1 MQEIEVQKIEV
12 VDKAFDGEVLVSLTL
27 SEARSREPDGVR
39 KVTVRPV
46 VLRKKHLYQFEYQ
59 YAQKVQHR
67 NLERPE
73 AKALVHTLLA
83 ETFRQGYFYTTAGDS
98 QVSVSR
104 AGKVS
109 VRARASSQPVPK
121 SAAPPSHDRQK
132 NYLLAEG
139 EPVPFLVRL
148 GVMAADGRVIAAKRD
163 KFKQINRFLE
173 MVDDVAGSLPAT
185 GTLHII
191 DFGCGKAYLTF
202 ALYHYLTA
210 VKQRQVRLVGLD
222 LKEDVVAFCA
232 QVAADLGCEGLSFA
246 VGEIGGYAPEGSV
259 DMVVTLHACDTA
271 TDDALVKAVAWNAR
285 VILSVPCCQHELFGQ
300 LASDVLKPMLKHG
313 ILKERLTALVTD
325 SVRASLLES
334 AGYSVQVLEFIALE
348 HTAKN
353 LLIRAVRRGG
363 KAGPSRP
370 SAEYAAFRDFWH
382 IRPSM
387 EAGLEALARA
397 QGTEDDAPRP
407 PILGEQEGKG

>member
-1 MQEIEVQKIEV
+1 M
-12 VDKAFDGEVLVSLTL
+12 
-27 SEARSREPDGVR
+27 
-39 KVTVRPV
+39 TVRPV
-46 VLRKKHLYQFEYQ
+46 LLRKKRLYQFEYQ

-67 NLERPE
+67 NLERAE

-83 ETFRQGYFYTTAGDS
+83 ETFRQGHFHTTAGDT
-98 QVSVSR
+98 QISVSR

-109 VRARASSQPVPK
+109 VRARGSSQ
-121 SAAPPSHDRQK
+121 AAPAPAAPAPHDRQK

-173 MVDDVAGSLPAT
+173 MVDDVAGSLPVT
-185 GTLHII
+185 GPLHVI

-210 VKQRQVRLVGLD
+210 IKGRSVRLVGLD
-222 LKEDVVAFCA
+222 LKEDVVAFCGG
-232 QVAADLGCEGLSFA
+232 VARDLGCEGLTFA
-246 VGEIGGYAPEGSV
+246 VGEIGGYAPDGEGPV

-271 TDDALVKAVAWNAR
+271 TDDALVKAVGWNAR

-300 LASDVLKPMLKHG
+300 LASDVLKPLLKHG

-363 KAGPSRP
+363 KAGPKP
-370 SAEYAAFRDFWH
+370 PPAEYTAFRDFWH

-387 EAGLEALARA
+387 EAGLEALGRGQEDA
-397 QGTEDDAPRP
+397 QIAPQP
-407 PILGEQEGKG
+407 PILGE

>member
-1 MQEIEVQKIEV
+1 MSPMQEIEVRKIESEKIEV
-12 VDKAFDGEVLVSLTL
+12 VDKAFDGEALVSATF

-39 KVTVRPV
+39 RVTVRPV

-73 AKALVHTLLA
+73 ARALVHTLLA
-83 ETFRQGYFYTTAGDS
+83 ETFRQGYFHTTEGDS

-109 VRARASSQPVPK
+109 VRARGSSQAIPI
-121 SAAPPSHDRQK
+121 APLSHDRQK

-139 EPVPFLVRL
+139 EPVPFLIRL

-173 MVDDVAGSLPAT
+173 MVDDVAGSLPAS
-185 GTLHII
+185 GDLHVI

-222 LKEDVVAFCA
+222 LKEDVVAFCGE
-232 QVAADLGCEGLSFA
+232 VARELGCEGLSFG
-246 VGEIGGYAPEGSV
+246 VGDIAGYASDAPV

-300 LASDVLKPMLKHG
+300 LASDVLKPLLKHG

-334 AGYSVQVLEFIALE
+334 AGYTVQVLEFIALE

-363 KAGPSRP
+363 KAGPNPP
-370 SAEYAAFRDFWH
+370 STEYAAFRDFWH
-382 IRPSM
+382 IQPTM
-387 EAGLEALARA
+387 EAGLEALAEER
-397 QGTEDDAPRP
+397 TRS
-407 PILGEQEGKG
+407 L

>member
-1 MQEIEVQKIEV
+1 MLAMQEIETVNE
-12 VDKAFDGEVLVSLTL
+12 ALDGEALISATL
-27 SEARSREPDGVR
+27 SEARSREADSVR

-46 VLRKKHLYQFEYQ
+46 LLRKKRMYQFEYQ
-59 YAQKVQHR
+59 YSQKVHHR

-73 AKALVHTLLA
+73 AKALIQTLLA
-83 ETFRQGYFYTTAGDS
+83 ETFRQGYFYTVAGDS

-104 AGKVS
+104 AGKVTVH
-109 VRARASSQPVPK
+109 VRGSSP
-121 SAAPPSHDRQK
+121 AAPPPAAPSHDRQK
-132 NYLLAEG
+132 NHLLAEG
-139 EPVPFLVRL
+139 DPVPFLVRL
-148 GVMAADGRVIAAKRD
+148 GVMTADGKVIAAKRD

-173 MVDDVAGSLPAT
+173 MVDDVAGSLPKS
-185 GTLHII
+185 GPLHVI

-210 VKQRQVRLVGLD
+210 IKGREVRLVGLD
-222 LKEDVVAFCA
+222 LKEDVVAFCGE
-232 QVAADLGCEGLSFA
+232 VAHDLGCEGLTFG
-246 VGEIGGYAPEGSV
+246 VGDIAGYASDAPV

-334 AGYSVQVLEFIALE
+334 AGYSVQILEFIALE

-353 LLIRAVRRGG
+353 LLIRAIRRGG

-382 IRPSM
+382 IRPTM
-387 EAGLEALARA
+387 EAGLNRLA
-397 QGTEDDAPRP
+397 EEPSRP
-407 PILGEQEGKG
+407 L

>member
-1 MQEIEVQKIEV
+1 MNPMQEIEIVN
-12 VDKAFDGEVLVSLTL
+12 AALDGEGLVSATL

-46 VLRKKHLYQFEYQ
+46 LLRKKRMYQFEYQ
-59 YAQKVQHR
+59 YSQKVQHR
-67 NLERPE
+67 NLERAE
-73 AKALVHTLLA
+73 AKALIQTLLA

-104 AGKVS
+104 AGKVT
-109 VRARASSQPVPK
+109 VRARTPSQTPPMP
-121 SAAPPSHDRQK
+121 AAPPRHDRQK

-148 GVMAADGRVIAAKRD
+148 GVMTADGKVVAVKRD

-173 MVDDVAGSLPAT
+173 MVDDVAGSLPAS
-185 GTLHII
+185 GPLHVI

-210 VKQRQVRLVGLD
+210 IKQRQVRLVGLD
-222 LKEDVVAFCA
+222 LKEDVVAFCGEIA
-232 QVAADLGCEGLSFA
+232 HDLGCEGLTFA
-246 VGEIGGYAPEGSV
+246 VGEIGAYAPESGGPV

-300 LASDVLKPMLKHG
+300 LASDVLRPMLKHG

-334 AGYSVQVLEFIALE
+334 AGYSVQILEFIALE

-353 LLIRAVRRGG
+353 LLIRAIRRGG
-363 KAGPSRP
+363 KAGLSRP
-370 SAEYAAFRDFWH
+370 SAEYTAFRDFWH

-387 EAGLEALARA
+387 EAGLDALA
-397 QGTEDDAPRP
+397 
-407 PILGEQEGKG
+407 QEAGHNAL

>member
-1 MQEIEVQKIEV
+1 MTSMQELEAQKIEV
-12 VDKAFDGEVLVSLTL
+12 VDKAFDGESLVSATL
-27 SEARSREPDGVR
+27 SEARSRETDSVR

-46 VLRKKHLYQFEYQ
+46 LLRKKQLYQFEYQ

-67 NLERPE
+67 NLERSE
-73 AKALVHTLLA
+73 AKALVYTLLA

-109 VRARASSQPVPK
+109 VHARGSAQVIQTP
-121 SAAPPSHDRQK
+121 AAPPSHDRQK

-139 EPVPFLVRL
+139 EPVPFLLRL
-148 GVMAADGRVIAAKRD
+148 GVMTADGKVIAAKRD

-173 MVDDVAGSLPAT
+173 MVDDVAGSLPT
-185 GTLHII
+185 DGPLHVI

-210 VKQRQVRLVGLD
+210 IKQREVRLVGLD
-222 LKEDVVAFCA
+222 LKQDVVAFCA
-232 QVAADLGCEGLSFA
+232 EVARDLGCDGLSFA
-246 VGEIGGYAPEGSV
+246 VGEIGGYSPETEAV

-285 VILSVPCCQHELFGQ
+285 IILSVPCCQHELFGQ
-300 LASDVLKPMLKHG
+300 LANDVLKPMLKHG

-325 SVRASLLES
+325 SVRASLLEN

-353 LLIRAVRRGG
+353 LLIRAIRRSG
-363 KAGPSRP
+363 KAGLKPLT
-370 SAEYAAFRDFWH
+370 AEYAAFRDFWH

-387 EAGLEALARA
+387 EAGLEALAL
-397 QGTEDDAPRP
+397 EDAPRP
-407 PILGEQEGKG
+407 PILGE

>member
-1 MQEIEVQKIEV
+1 MTPMQEKIEVQKIEV
-12 VDKAFDGEVLVSLTL
+12 VDKAFDGEALLSLTL

-46 VLRKKHLYQFEYQ
+46 PLRKKRLYQFEYQ

-67 NLERPE
+67 NLERDE
-73 AKALVHTLLA
+73 ARALVHTLLA
-83 ETFRQGYFYTTAGDS
+83 ETFRQGYFYTTAGES
-98 QVSVSR
+98 QVAISR
-104 AGKVS
+104 TGKVT
-109 VRARASSQPVPK
+109 VHARG
-121 SAAPPSHDRQK
+121 AAQATPAMPPSHDRQK

-148 GVMAADGRVIAAKRD
+148 GVMAADGRVVAAKRD

-173 MVDDVAGSLPAT
+173 MVDDVAGSLPPD
-185 GTLHII
+185 GPLHVI

-202 ALYHYLTA
+202 ALYHYLA
-210 VKQRQVRLVGLD
+210 VVKQRQVRLVGLD

-232 QVAADLGCEGLSFA
+232 EVARDLGCDGLTFA
-246 VGEIGGYAPEGSV
+246 VGEIGAYAPEGGAV

-271 TDDALVKAVAWNAR
+271 TDDALVKAVAWDAR

-300 LASDVLKPMLKHG
+300 LASDVLRPMLKHG

-325 SVRASLLES
+325 SARASLLES
-334 AGYSVQVLEFIALE
+334 AGYSVQILEFIALE

-353 LLIRAVRRGG
+353 LLIRAVRRSG
-363 KAGPSRP
+363 KAGLRPP

-387 EAGLEALARA
+387 EAGLGALA
-397 QGTEDDAPRP
+397 EEP
-407 PILGEQEGKG
+407 PHSL